1 MVLDAALRLGDEK
14 GLEAV
19 SMRGVAKELGV
30 EAMSLYNHVSNKAAM
45 ITGMLERVLAGIEI
59 PDAGLEWGA
68 RLRALATAMHSAFTA
83 HPVAATMIVT
93 GAAPRGFAALRP
105 IEELYAI
112 LYGAGFSDEIASRG
126 VTAVTGLVFGTAMLA
141 PARGQDAEERTWFR
155 QNVTAERFP
164 NLHRALRAET
174 PDAAADFGHQV
185 DLVVEGLRARQ

>member
-1 MVLDAALRLGDEK
+1 
-14 GLEAV
+14 
-19 SMRGVAKELGV
+19 MRGVAKELGV

-45 ITGMLERVLAGIEI
+45 ITGMLERVLAGIDI
-59 PDAGLEWGA
+59 PAAGLDWED
-68 RLRALATAMHSAFTA
+68 RLRALATEMHRSFAA

-112 LYGAGFSDEIASRG
+112 LYGAGFDDVTAGRA

-141 PARGQDAEERTWFR
+141 PARESTTEDSRAEKEWYR

-164 NLHRALRAET
+164 NLHRALRVAT
-174 PDAAADFGHQV
+174 AAPDPAADFGQQV
-185 DLVVEGLRARQ
+185 DLVIDGLRARQ